1 MMMMLISKLKQI
13 VKKEH
18 FAASIFAL
26 DGSLHPNNQTK
37 TIPKLISI
45 LKEPHLWQTCANR
58 YNDT

>member
-1 MMMMLISKLKQI
+1 MMRILAIKFKQI

-45 LKEPHLWQTCANR
+45 L
-58 YNDT
+58 